1 MIKAV
6 IFDMFETLITHYRCP
21 LYFGAQMARDAG
33 IDEEVF
39 QSRWRATEHE
49 RSVGKMTLEEVIEMI
64 LRENHVYSE
73 KLVEKI
79 AGKRTMTKRECFR
92 HLHPEILPMLS
103 GLKEKGC
110 KVGLISNCFSEEAK
124 VIRESELFPYF
135 DGVCLSC
142 EQGVEK
148 PDEEIFRRCMDQLGV
163 KSQECLYIGD
173 GGSWELETAR
183 DLGMKAVQA
192 VWYLMEGTTQP
203 VGRKPEFA
211 RVEHPLGVLSYLSEP
226 VFENLSKPTPELAK
240 PVPEQLS
247 EPKTEKLQEPESV
260 LLSRFKFRSIRPE
273 EVDQAVV
280 IEQICFPPHEACS
293 EKHMKE
299 RIAKAP
305 ELFLVAVD
313 KETGK
318 LAGFLNGLST
328 KEQVFRD
335 EFFLD
340 ANLYDPTGECV
351 MLLGL
356 DVLPQYRRQG
366 LGKALVQTYAERER
380 ENGRTMLI
388 LTCLEEKVEMYRKMG
403 FQDLG
408 LSNSTWGGEAWHEM
422 RLVIG

>member
-39 QSRWRATEHE
+39 QSRWRATEQE

-79 AGKRTMTKRECFR
+79 AEKRTMTKRECFS
-92 HLHPEILPMLS
+92 HLHPEIIPMLV
-103 GLKEKGC
+103 GLKEKGY

-148 PDEEIFRRCMDQLGV
+148 PDKEIFRRCMDQLGV
-163 KSQECLYIGD
+163 NPQECLYVGD
-173 GGSWELETAR
+173 GGSRELETAR

-203 VGRKPEFA
+203 VGRKPEFGQ
-211 RVEHPLGVLSYLSEP
+211 VEHPLGVFAYLTKP
-226 VFENLSKPTPELAK
+226 GFEDLSKPASEHLAK
-240 PVPEQLS
+240 PMPRQLS
-247 EPKTEKLQEPESV
+247 N
-260 LLSRFKFRSIRPE
+260 LLPGNLCRFEFRSIRLE
-273 EVDQAVV
+273 EADQAVA

-340 ANLYDPTGECV
+340 ANLYDPAGECV

-366 LGKALVQTYAERER
+366 LGRALVQTYAQREG
-380 ENGRTMLI
+380 ENGRKVLI

-403 FQDLG
+403 FQNLG
-408 LSNSTWGGEAWHEM
+408 LSHSTWGGEAWHEM
-422 RLVIG
+422 RLVIE

>member
-148 PDEEIFRRCMDQLGV
+148 PDKEIFRRCMDQLGV

-211 RVEHPLGVLSYLSEP
+211 RVEHPLGVLAYLPQPGVEG
-226 VFENLSKPTPELAK
+226 LSKPA
-240 PVPEQLS
+240 PEQLAN
-247 EPKTEKLQEPESV
+247 PLPGH
-260 LLSRFKFRSIRPE
+260 LSRFEFRSIHPE
-273 EVDQAVV
+273 EADQAVT

-313 KETGK
+313 KETGC

-340 ANLYDPTGECV
+340 ANLYDPAGECV

-356 DVLPQYRRQG
+356 DVLPEYRRQG

-380 ENGRTMLI
+380 ENGRNMLI

>member
-1 MIKAV
+1 
-6 IFDMFETLITHYRCP
+6 MFETLITHYQCP

-33 IDEEVF
+33 IDEEIF
-39 QSRWRATEHE
+39 QLRWRATERD
-49 RSVGKMTLEEVIEMI
+49 RSLGKMTLEEVLKMI
-64 LRENHVYSE
+64 LLENDVYSD
-73 KLVEKI
+73 KLVEEI
-79 AGKRTMTKRECFR
+79 AEKRTMTKRECFS
-92 HLHPEILPMLS
+92 HLHPEIIPMLV

-142 EQGVEK
+142 EQGIEK
-148 PDEEIFRRCMDQLGV
+148 PDKEIFRRCMEQLGV
-163 KSQECLYIGD
+163 NPQECLYVGD
-173 GGSWELETAR
+173 GGSRELETAR

-192 VWYLMEGTTQP
+192 VWYLKEGTTQP

-211 RVEHPLGVLSYLSEP
+211 QVEHPLGVFAYLTEP
-226 VFENLSKPTPELAK
+226 VVENLWNPLPGH
-240 PVPEQLS
+240 
-247 EPKTEKLQEPESV
+247 
-260 LLSRFKFRSIRPE
+260 LSRFEFRSIRPE
-273 EVDQAVV
+273 EADQAVA

-313 KETGK
+313 KETGR

-340 ANLYDPTGECV
+340 ANLYDPAGKCV

-356 DVLPQYRRQG
+356 DVLPEYRRQG
-366 LGKALVQTYAERER
+366 LGRALVQTYAQREG
-380 ENGRTMLI
+380 ENGRTRLI

-408 LSNSTWGGEAWHEM
+408 LSHSTWGGEAWHEM
-422 RLVIG
+422 QLVIG

>member
-21 LYFGAQMARDAG
+21 LYFGAQMARDAR

-64 LRENHVYSE
+64 LWENHVYSE

-79 AGKRTMTKRECFR
+79 AEKRTMTKRECFS
-92 HLHPEILPMLS
+92 HLHPEIIPMLV

-148 PDEEIFRRCMDQLGV
+148 PDKEIFRRCMGQLGV
-163 KSQECLYIGD
+163 TAQECLYVGD
-173 GGSWELETAR
+173 GGSRELETAR

-203 VGRKPEFA
+203 VARKPEFA
-211 RVEHPLGVLSYLSEP
+211 QVEHPLE
-226 VFENLSKPTPELAK
+226 VFAYVT
-240 PVPEQLS
+240 
-247 EPKTEKLQEPESV
+247 EPESV
-260 LLSRFKFRSIRPE
+260 LLPGFEFRSIRPE
-273 EVDQAVV
+273 EADQAVA

-340 ANLYDPTGECV
+340 ANLYDPAGECV

-356 DVLPQYRRQG
+356 DVLPEYRRQG
-366 LGKALVQTYAERER
+366 LGRALVQTYALREGK
-380 ENGRTMLI
+380 NGRTVLI